1 MDEVQQLGRAYHQEL
16 KWVMERQLPPFE
28 DYVKN
33 SEITSCIFIMF
44 AAIIPGF
51 KSLTQETIDWMK
63 SDPKIATST
72 GMIGR
77 YWDDI
82 GSHHR
87 ESKGGQVLTAI
98 DSYMKQHGV
107 TKQERLSEFA
117 QQVEEAWMDV
127 NKEWVETAFVPRE
140 IALQFLSYARMC
152 DASYNHNNGDAYTDP
167 QMGKTTA
174 IALFNVFN
182 KFVNKDGMFEE
193 GDVEGML
200 SLYEAA
206 HVRFRDEKILQEA
219 ADFTRRYLKRNK
231 AELKSGL
238 KDRVKRALE
247 RPLHRDSSIFY
258 ARIFIPIYET
268 DPSRNE
274 LLLKLAKFNFN
285 FLQKL
290 YRKEL
295 SQLSRWWKEL
305 DLKSKLA
312 YARDRVVEAYVWGV
326 GYHYE
331 PEYSYVRIGLAK
343 AVLVV
348 GVMDDTYDNYATI
361 NEAQLFTHILER
373 WNMDE
378 VDRLPEYMK
387 IVYHFMLSTCDDYE
401 SDALKLG
408 QAFATPYFK
417 ETVQQLGR
425 AYSQEL
431 KWVMG
436 RQMPPFKDYVKNSE
450 ITSAIYSMFAFT
462 IPGLK
467 SVSQETIDWLKSEP
481 KIAISSGL
489 AGRYLDDIGSHER
502 ESKGG
507 QMLTAVDCY
516 MKQHGVTKQE
526 ALSKFAQLYEEE
538 WMDLNREWVE
548 TAFVP
553 TEIAIEFLNYAR
565 MIDATYSI
573 NSGDA
578 YTDPQKGKSTVVALF
593 IDPILI

>member
-1 MDEVQQLGRAYHQEL
+1 METYRIMAETSSCVRELRPPVTTHVPSIWGDTFSNYSSLDDQEREKYKEAIEEL
-16 KWVMERQLPPFE
+16 KKEARDMLMEKTTPLNQLKLI
-28 DYVKN
+28 D
-33 SEITSCIFIMF
+33 
-44 AAIIPGF
+44 
-51 KSLTQETIDWMK
+51 TI
-63 SDPKIATST
+63 
-72 GMIGR
+72 
-77 YWDDI
+77 
-82 GSHHR
+82 
-87 ESKGGQVLTAI
+87 
-98 DSYMKQHGV
+98 
-107 TKQERLSEFA
+107 ERLGLAYLFETEIEHKL
-117 QQVEEAWMDV
+117 QQI
-127 NKEWVETAFVPRE
+127 K
-140 IALQFLSYARMC
+140 
-152 DASYNHNNGDAYTDP
+152 HNNNDLLHQSDLF
-167 QMGKTTA
+167 TTA
-174 IALFNVFN
+174 LGFRLLRQHRHHISCDVFN